1 MVALR
6 VGDITAP
13 KHAMALLKTSLLP
26 PYPAAIAGS
35 LSRAGVQPQ
44 RGLIHHRGRIE
55 RPHQRLHLI
64 LRGWRR

>member
-6 VGDITAP
+6 LGGVTAQ

-26 PYPAAIAGS
+26 PYPRPS
-35 LSRAGVQPQ
+35 RDLSRARVFQPQ
-44 RGLIHHRGRIE
+44 RGLIHDRGRIE
-55 RPHQRLHLI
+55 AQQRLYLI